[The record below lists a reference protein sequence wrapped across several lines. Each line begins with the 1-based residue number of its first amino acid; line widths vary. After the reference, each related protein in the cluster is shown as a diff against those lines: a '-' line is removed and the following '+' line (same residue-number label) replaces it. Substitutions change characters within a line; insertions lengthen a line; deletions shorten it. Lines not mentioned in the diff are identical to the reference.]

1 MALQPRVLGDF
12 LHTWEEYAKYLPAP
26 ANFKRW
32 GGLFLISAALSRK
45 VWVTTDPTFPPL
57 FANLF
62 ILLVGPPGCGKDIV
76 INKVVK
82 LINAANEGMTQGT
95 GFRMAGRSIS
105 AKGIIDLMAEDDS
118 CFNYRA
124 KVNGKTGKVEF
135 HSVLVCVPELGT
147 LLPEYN
153 TQLVSFLN
161 ELYNCNEMFE
171 EQIRGRGT
179 NSTVKIT
186 NPHLAMLMGTQPTTL
201 SETFPEQAFRMG
213 FFSRT
218 NIISTKKSMPVK
230 LYDRTRPNNEALFP
244 KLVSDLRAISMLQ
257 GEFKTTP
264 DFEELSNNFHLQQPQ
279 SLKHSRFEDYNTRR
293 SLHLHKLAMICAI
306 SENSKMLL
314 DTTQFERAKK
324 YLYEAETDA
333 PAVFDGIVTSE
344 GFQHSIEQVLVGKGN
359 GTGII
364 SHQQLERSLRR
375 THKPHEVGHIIRSM
389 IGGGDIIE
397 METKTGL
404 PKYKIATIDLEKFK

>member
-1 MALQPRVLGDF
+1 MALQPRVLEDF

-62 ILLVGPPGCGKDIV
+62 ILLIGPPGCGKDIV
-76 INKVVK
+76 INKVAK
-82 LINAANEGMTQGT
+82 LINSANEGMQQGT

-118 CFNYRA
+118 CFSYRV
-124 KVNGKTGKVEF
+124 KISGKISKVEF

-147 LLPEYN
+147 LLPVYN
-153 TQLVSFLN
+153 TQLVAFLN

-179 NSTVKIT
+179 SSTVKIT

-218 NIISTKKSMPVK
+218 NIISTKKSTPVK
-230 LYDRTRPNNEALFP
+230 LYDRTRPNNELLYP

-264 DFEELSNNFHLQQPQ
+264 AFEEIANNFHLKPPNN
-279 SLKHSRFEDYNTRR
+279 LKHSRFEDYNTRR

-306 SENSKMLL
+306 SESSKMLL
-314 DTTQFERAKK
+314 DTSQFNRAKK
-324 YLYEAETDA
+324 YLFEAEAKA
-333 PAVFDGIVTSE
+333 PEVFDNIVTSD
-344 GFQHSIEQVLVGKGN
+344 GFQHSIEQVLIENK
-359 GTGII
+359 TGVI

-375 THKPHEVGHIIRSM
+375 THKPYEVGQIIRSM
-389 IGGGDIIE
+389 IGGGDIVEIA
-397 METKTGL
+397 TKIGL
-404 PKYKIATIDLEKFK
+404 PKYTIAEIDLEKFT

>member
-76 INKVVK
+76 INKVAK
-82 LINAANEGMTQGT
+82 LINVANEGMQQGS

-118 CFNYRA
+118 CFTYRA
-124 KVNGKTGKVEF
+124 KVNGKSGVVEF

-147 LLPEYN
+147 LLPVYN

-179 NSTVKIT
+179 SSTVKIT

-218 NIISTKKSMPVK
+218 NIISTRKSVPVK
-230 LYDRTRPNNEALFP
+230 LYDRTRPNNEMLYP

-264 DFEELSNNFHLQQPQ
+264 AFEKIANDFHLKQPDN
-279 SLKHSRFEDYNTRR
+279 LKHSRFEDYNTRR

-306 SENSKMLL
+306 SENSKMML
-314 DTTQFERAKK
+314 DVPQFERAKE
-324 YLYEAETDA
+324 YLYEAEADA
-333 PAVFDGIVTSE
+333 PEVFDGIITSD
-344 GFQHSIEQVLVGKGN
+344 GFQHSVEQALGESN
-359 GTGII
+359 TGII
-364 SHQQLERSLRR
+364 THQQLERSLRR
-375 THKPHEVGHIIRSM
+375 THKPHEVGQIIRSM
-389 IGGGDIIE
+389 IGGEDIIE
-397 METKTGL
+397 IQGGKGL
-404 PKYKIATIDLEKFK
+404 PKYKIAKQDLEKFK

>member
-12 LHTWEEYAKYLPAP
+12 LRTWEEYVKYLPAP

-62 ILLVGPPGCGKDIV
+62 VLLIGPPGCGKDIV
-76 INKVVK
+76 INKVAK
-82 LINAANEGMTQGT
+82 LINAANEGMQQGS

-118 CFNYRA
+118 CFSYRA
-124 KVNGKTGKVEF
+124 KIKGKMSMVEF

-147 LLPEYN
+147 LLPVYN

-179 NSTVKIT
+179 SSTVKIT

-218 NIISTKKSMPVK
+218 NIVSTKKSMPVK
-230 LYDRTRPNNEALFP
+230 LYDRTRPNNELLFP
-244 KLVSDLRAISMLQ
+244 KLVSDLRAMSMLQ
-257 GEFKTTP
+257 GGFKTTP
-264 DFEELSNNFHLQQPQ
+264 AFEKIANDFHLKQPKNI
-279 SLKHSRFEDYNTRR
+279 KHSRFEDYNTRR

-314 DTTQFERAKK
+314 DVPQFDRAKE
-324 YLYEAETDA
+324 YLYEAEADA
-333 PAVFDGIVTSE
+333 PKVFDDIITSD
-344 GFQHSIEQVLVGKGN
+344 GFQHSVEQVLIGSK
-359 GTGII
+359 TGII

-375 THKPHEVGHIIRSM
+375 THKPHEVGQIIRSM
-389 IGGGDIIE
+389 LGGGDIVE
-397 METKTGL
+397 METKVGL
-404 PKYKIATIDLEKFK
+404 PKYKIAKQDLEKFK

>member
-76 INKVVK
+76 INKVAK
-82 LINAANEGMTQGT
+82 LINSANEGMQQGS
-95 GFRMAGRSIS
+95 GFRIAGRSIS

-118 CFNYRA
+118 CFSYRA

-147 LLPEYN
+147 LLPVYN

-179 NSTVKIT
+179 SSTVKIT

-218 NIISTKKSMPVK
+218 NIVSTKKSKPVK
-230 LYDRTRPNNEALFP
+230 LYDHTRPNNELLYP

-257 GEFKTTP
+257 GTFKTTP
-264 DFEELSNNFHLQQPQ
+264 AFEKAVNDFHLNQPDK
-279 SLKHSRFEDYNTRR
+279 LKHSRFEDYNTRR

-306 SENSKMLL
+306 SESSKMVL
-314 DTTQFERAKK
+314 DIPQFNRARD
-324 YLYEAETDA
+324 YLYEAEVDA
-333 PAVFDGIVTSE
+333 PEVFNGIVTSE
-344 GFQHSIEQVLVGKGN
+344 GFQHSVEQVLSTNK
-359 GTGII
+359 TDII

-375 THKPHEVGHIIRSM
+375 THKPHEVGQIIRSM
-389 IGGGDIIE
+389 IGGGDIVEIE
-397 METKTGL
+397 GRKGL
-404 PKYKIATIDLEKFK
+404 PKYTIAKIDLEKFT

>member
-1 MALQPRVLGDF
+1 MALSTPRVLEDF

-45 VWVTTDPTFPPL
+45 CWVTTDPTFPPL

-76 INKVVK
+76 INKVNK
-82 LINAANEGMTQGT
+82 LINAASEGMPQGA
-95 GFRMAGRSIS
+95 GFRIAGRSIS
-105 AKGIIDLMAEDDS
+105 AKGIIDLMSEDDS
-118 CFNYRA
+118 CFNYRVKIA
-124 KVNGKTGKVEF
+124 GKSTKVEF

-147 LLPEYN
+147 LLPEYD
-153 TQLVSFLN
+153 TRLVSFLN
-161 ELYNCNEMFE
+161 ELYNCNDLFE
-171 EQIRGRGT
+171 EQIRGRGA

-218 NIISTKKSMPVK
+218 SIISTKKSIPVS
-230 LYDRTRPNNEALFP
+230 LYDRTRPNQEVLYP

-264 DFEELSNNFHLQQPQ
+264 AFEQIINNFHLKQPDK
-279 SLKHSRFEDYNTRR
+279 LLHSRFEDYNTRR
-293 SLHLHKLAMICAI
+293 SLHLHKLAMICSI
-306 SENSKMLL
+306 SESSKMVL
-314 DTTQFERAKK
+314 DTSHYERAKE
-324 YLYEAETDA
+324 YLYEAESSA
-333 PAVFDGIVTSE
+333 PEVFDGIVTST
-344 GFQHSIEQVLVGKGN
+344 GFQHSVEQVLVGNK
-359 GTGII
+359 TGVI

-375 THKPHEVGHIIRSM
+375 THKPHEVGQIIRSM
-389 IGGGDIIE
+389 IGGGDIVEIE
-397 METKTGL
+397 GGKGL
-404 PKYKIATIDLEKFK
+404 PKYTIAKTDLEKLI

>member
-1 MALQPRVLGDF
+1 MALQPRVLEDF

-32 GGLFLISAALSRK
+32 GGLFLISAALSRRT
-45 VWVTTDPTFPPL
+45 WVTTDPTFPPL
-57 FANLF
+57 FPNLF

-76 INKVVK
+76 INKVAK
-82 LINAANEGMTQGT
+82 LINAAHEGMQQGN

-118 CFNYRA
+118 CFSYRA

-147 LLPEYN
+147 LLPVYN

-179 NSTVKIT
+179 SSTVKIT

-218 NIISTKKSMPVK
+218 NIISTKKSIPVK
-230 LYDRTRPNNEALFP
+230 LYDRSRADHELLYP

-257 GEFKTTP
+257 GAFKTTP
-264 DFEELSNNFHLQQPQ
+264 AFESIVNDFHLNQPKK
-279 SLKHSRFEDYNTRR
+279 LEHSRFEDYNTRR
-293 SLHLHKLAMICAI
+293 SLHLHKMAMICSV
-306 SENSKMLL
+306 SENSSLQL
-314 DTTQFERAKK
+314 DVRHFERAKE
-324 YLYEAETDA
+324 YLYEAEDTA
-333 PAVFDGIVTSE
+333 PDVFDGIVTSE
-344 GFQHSIEQVLVGKGN
+344 GFQHSVEQALVGSKN
-359 GTGII
+359 DII
-364 SHQQLERSLRR
+364 AHQQLERTLRR
-375 THKPHEVGHIIRSM
+375 THRPSEVGQIIRSM
-389 IGGGDIIE
+389 VEGGDIVKI
-397 METKTGL
+397 TGSTGL
-404 PKYKIATIDLEKFK
+404 PKYKIAKQDLEKFA

>member
-1 MALQPRVLGDF
+1 VTTQPRVLGDF
-12 LHTWEEYAKYLPAP
+12 LRTWEEYAKYLPAP

-32 GGLFLISAALSRK
+32 GGLFLMSAALSRK

-76 INKVVK
+76 INKVNK
-82 LINAANEGMTQGT
+82 LINAANEGMVAGT
-95 GFRMAGRSIS
+95 GFRIAGRSIS

-118 CFNYRA
+118 CFTY
-124 KVNGKTGKVEF
+124 KVKVDGKTGKVEF

-147 LLPEYN
+147 LLPEYD
-153 TQLVSFLN
+153 TRLVSFLN
-161 ELYNCNEMFE
+161 ELYNCNDLFE
-171 EQIRGRGT
+171 EQIRGRGP

-218 NIISTKKSMPVK
+218 NIISTKKSIPVK
-230 LYDRTRPNNEALFP
+230 LYDSSRPNNEALFP

-257 GEFKTTP
+257 GQFKTTP
-264 DFEELSNNFHLQQPQ
+264 AFEEMANSFHLNQPN

-293 SLHLHKLAMICAI
+293 SLHLHKLAMICSI
-306 SENSKMLL
+306 SENSKMVL
-314 DTTQFERAKK
+314 DLPQLERARK
-324 YLYEAETDA
+324 YLYEAEASA
-333 PAVFDGIVTSE
+333 PEVFDGIVTSS
-344 GFQHSIEQVLVGKGN
+344 GFQHSVEQVLVSN
-359 GTGII
+359 GANTGTI

-375 THKPHEVGHIIRSM
+375 THKPHEVGAIIRSM
-389 IGGGDIIE
+389 IGAGDIVEIE
-397 METKTGL
+397 GRKGL
-404 PKYKIATIDLEKFK
+404 PKYTIAKQNLEKFK

>member
-1 MALQPRVLGDF
+1 MAVQPRVLGDF

-76 INKVVK
+76 INKVAK
-82 LINAANEGMTQGT
+82 LISAANEGMQQGS
-95 GFRMAGRSIS
+95 GFRIAGRSIS

-118 CFNYRA
+118 CFSYRA

-147 LLPEYN
+147 LLPIYN

-161 ELYNCNEMFE
+161 ELYNCNELFE

-179 NSTVKIT
+179 SSTVKIT

-218 NIISTKKSMPVK
+218 NIISTKKSIPVK
-230 LYDRTRPNNEALFP
+230 LYDRTRINHELLYP
-244 KLVSDLRAISMLQ
+244 KLVSDLRAISLLQ

-264 DFEELSNNFHLQQPQ
+264 AFEDIANTFHLTQPDN
-279 SLKHSRFEDYNTRR
+279 LTHSRFEDYNTRR

-306 SENSKMLL
+306 SESSKMVL
-314 DTTQFERAKK
+314 DVPQFERAKK
-324 YLYEAETDA
+324 YLYEAEVDA
-333 PAVFDGIVTSE
+333 PEVFDDIVTSE
-344 GFQHSIEQVLVGKGN
+344 GFQHSVEQVLSTSK
-359 GTGII
+359 TDTI

-375 THKPHEVGHIIRSM
+375 THKPSEVGQIIRSM
-389 IGGGDIIE
+389 IGGGDIVE
-397 METKTGL
+397 METKVGL
-404 PKYKIATIDLEKFK
+404 PKYKIAKQDKEKFI